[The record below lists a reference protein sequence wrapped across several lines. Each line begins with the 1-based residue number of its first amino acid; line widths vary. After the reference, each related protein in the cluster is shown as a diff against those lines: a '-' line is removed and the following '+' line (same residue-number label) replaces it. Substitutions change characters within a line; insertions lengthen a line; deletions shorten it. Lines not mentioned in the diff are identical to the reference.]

1 MPASAPQ
8 CRVIGSMNPA
18 AARSSHSLAISST
31 SSLRPELGTPE
42 SPWITLGWAH
52 GVRRDL
58 LLDSGRRAGAASSAS
73 PHHGALC
80 DEATPRPR
88 AALPEPAG
96 TTLNELQATPAPA
109 SCPRWRR
116 SAAGG
121 TSNLTSNLPG
131 CRSRPQERCSIR

>member
-58 LLDSGRRAGAASSAS
+58 LLDSGRRAGAAPSAS

-96 TTLNELQATPAPA
+96 AILNELQATP
-109 SCPRWRR
+109 RQRHVL
-116 SAAGG
+116 AGG
-121 TSNLTSNLPG
+121 A
-131 CRSRPQERCSIR
+131 RRRAERQI